1 MLDSSYLFGKGQFEN
16 DGPQNYLV
24 FQPAFRYF
32 KTLTNSGRIEPWE
45 SKGLSGE
52 RIKPPATSDNSLNP
66 EINYTDSFII
76 RVKFDWS
83 CLKEE
88 KVAFDHKTI
97 LNL

>member
-16 DGPQNYLV
+16 DGLQNYLV

-52 RIKPPATSDNSLNP
+52 RIKPLATSDNSLNR
-66 EINYTDSFII
+66 EINYTDNSII

-83 CLKEE
+83 CLKKE
-88 KVAFDHKTI
+88 KVAFNHKTI
-97 LNL
+97 QNL